1 MTDTTLIIV
10 AAGGI
15 LLLLFLIIRT
25 KLQAFIALLLVS
37 SLVGIASGMP
47 LEKIIDSLKNGMGGT
62 LGFVAVVV
70 GLGTM
75 FGSILEA
82 V

>member
-1 MTDTTLIIV
+1 MTDTTLIII

-25 KLQAFIALLLVS
+25 KLQVFNALLLAS
-37 SLVGIASGMP
+37 SLVGIASRML
-47 LEKIIDSLKNGMGGT
+47 LEIIIGSLKNGMGGT

-70 GLGTM
+70 GLGPM